1 MRIHVVSCFLLLS
14 GCVACGQT
22 DIIAEHAVV
31 PQQQA
36 VHLSRLFAEPR
47 EPQKAATVGQVPP
60 EEQARRED
68 EASKLPSMP
77 RPRLA
82 DQNKPTCPRGAGR
95 SCFMEGGQSD
105 FEAPFH
111 MDEPDTSWPRAMSH
125 PIMWTTSGL
134 LVGLTAK
141 QLIETDRCVS
151 ANKPACNLVFGKNR
165 AAAYAV
171 SIPLTLVSIW
181 QAGKLKERGNG
192 SVKALTL
199 IGLNLILQTVLSN
212 TANGRVLTCQPG
224 RTPQCQ

>member
-111 MDEPDTSWPRAMSH
+111 KDDPYSSSPRAISPPSMS
-125 PIMWTTSGL
+125 TTSGL
-134 LVGLTAK
+134 LVGLTGNPP
-141 QLIETDRCVS
+141 IETDSCVS
-151 ANKPACNLVFGKNR
+151 AK
-165 AAAYAV
+165 
-171 SIPLTLVSIW
+171 
-181 QAGKLKERGNG
+181 KL
-192 SVKALTL
+192 A
-199 IGLNLILQTVLSN
+199 
-212 TANGRVLTCQPG
+212 
-224 RTPQCQ
+224 